1 MKLIQRTS
9 AILCAAFL
17 LFLAAT
23 VALAEDKPDTPNS
36 LPGGKVISVEDAK
49 KLVDSKGAIFLDT
62 RSVINFGKGHIPGAT
77 SVSYKEKSDFKVDFD
92 ASQDQLNLSKLPADK
107 AAKLVFY
114 SDGPKGWK
122 SYKAAVVAIK
132 SGYKSVMWMRDG
144 SGAWI
149 AKGYPTE

>member
-92 ASQDQLNLSKLPADK
+92 ASQDQLDLSKLPADK

-144 SGAWI
+144 SSVWI